1 MGANT
6 EAAPSVGSI
15 LNRGGKRAW
24 GGELWLCAET
34 SQTTWGLIEI
44 ISPAFSFSKAVS
56 MIEVTFSC
64 DYCYYCHTDCSG
76 QGLKVTCGLRMLGCN
91 GRGWV
96 DPWLGMPLPT
106 RFSLPFFLRAQEAG
120 NWPSLDAAASPVLQE
135 GVMISSSLYPFLR
148 FSSLIESASPSSV
161 AAACPVSHGW
171 ENLTCLCR
179 GAHILWASISCW
191 EIVKGRDCNL
201 PGFSV
206 AYIGLFR
213 PC

>member
-6 EAAPSVGSI
+6 EAAPSVGSV

-56 MIEVTFSC
+56 MIEVTFSR

-91 GRGWV
+91 GRGWWTHGSECLSPPGSLCLFSWGLRKQGT
-96 DPWLGMPLPT
+96 DRLWMLLLALFFRKGWWSHPPFTLPWG
-106 RFSLPFFLRAQEAG
+106 
-120 NWPSLDAAASPVLQE
+120 
-135 GVMISSSLYPFLR
+135 
-148 FSSLIESASPSSV
+148 
-161 AAACPVSHGW
+161 SH
-171 ENLTCLCR
+171 LSQHQHL
-179 GAHILWASISCW
+179 H
-191 EIVKGRDCNL
+191 
-201 PGFSV
+201 P
-206 AYIGLFR
+206 
-213 PC
+213 P